1 MITIVGGSFTRFHK
15 GHQKMLDA
23 AVATG
28 NHIIVG
34 LTTDQ
39 YLKSHKAYGA
49 PSYSARKKRIS
60 AYLSRKTQD
69 FEIQPLESGNG
80 NADREPDYGCI
91 VVSPETRRQAERIN
105 AIRASRGLKEL
116 QIITVPM
123 VLAEDLFPI
132 SSSRIMSGEIR
143 PSGSRVNPVSI
154 GISTMNQVK
163 VKGLERFVSGI
174 MRNYSIILNQE
185 YTLASSQPFS
195 EDTVSYAI
203 KRSMSALA
211 SRDYGIGI
219 ESGLFR
225 DHVTG
230 NVIDIHV
237 CAVMDRYSRLTIGQ
251 SSGFQVPEQIVSGV
265 KSGLT
270 ESQAYVQAFNSRD
283 PGSESGIVGILSA
296 GRVTRMDLVYECVR
310 NAFIPRLE
318 PSYYGLDQKL

>member
-1 MITIVGGSFTRFHK
+1 MITILGGSFTRFHK
-15 GHQKMLDA
+15 GHQRMLDA

-34 LTTDQ
+34 LTTDD

-49 PSYSARKKRIS
+49 PGYNARKRRIS
-60 AYLSRKTQD
+60 EYLSRKTQD

-80 NADREPDYGCI
+80 NAETNPEYGCI

-105 AIRASRGLKEL
+105 AARTLRGLKEL

-132 SSSRIMSGEIR
+132 SSSRIMAGEIR

-154 GISTMNQVK
+154 GISTMNPLK
-163 VKGLERFVSGI
+163 VMGLEKFVSRI
-174 MRNYSIILNQE
+174 MKNYRIVRNEDYS
-185 YTLASSQPFS
+185 LASFQPFS
-195 EDTVSYAI
+195 EDTVSYAV
-203 KRSMSALA
+203 KRSLSALG
-211 SRDYGIGI
+211 SRDYGIGV

-230 NVIDIHV
+230 NVLDIHV
-237 CAVMDRYSRLTIGQ
+237 CVVVDRYSRLTIGQ
-251 SSGFQVPEQIVSGV
+251 SSGFQVPEQIVNGV
-265 KSGLT
+265 KIGMT
-270 ESQAYVQAFNSRD
+270 ESQAYANAFSSHD
-283 PGSESGIVGILSA
+283 PSQESGIVGILSS
-296 GRVTRMDLVYECVR
+296 GKVTRMDLVYECVR
-310 NAFIPRLE
+310 NAFIPRLG